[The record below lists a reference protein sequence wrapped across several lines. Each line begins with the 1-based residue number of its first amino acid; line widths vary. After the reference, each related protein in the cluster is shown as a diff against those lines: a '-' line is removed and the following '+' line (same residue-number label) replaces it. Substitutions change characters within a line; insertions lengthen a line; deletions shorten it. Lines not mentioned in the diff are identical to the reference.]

1 MDMLHSLLASDDDL
15 ISQLSNCSALLMD
28 MVPHLNWV
36 GFYLFKGGLL
46 VLGPFQGKPACT
58 RISLDRGVCGT
69 AARDRKIIRVDDVHL
84 FPGHIAC
91 DSASRSELVIPLL
104 TSSGDL
110 LGVLDLDSPNLARF
124 SEQDQNGFKEIG
136 RLLESLLHWNQLH

>member
-91 DSASRSELVIPLL
+91 DSTSRSELVIPLL

>member
-1 MDMLHSLLASDDDL
+1 MDILHSLLASDDDL